1 MYAHFRYRDGPR
13 QGETVVVPH
22 DFATIGRHPSSDLPF
37 DATDEIRVSV
47 RHAAVFKQG
56 GGFLVRDLGS
66 TNGTY
71 LNSKRVRGDRPLEP
85 NDILQFG
92 PTGPTIEFT
101 LVATLPA
108 GSRIRPAVANPAPAS
123 DIIRPSGRTIERIR
137 AEVVRQTTPWRWI
150 AAVAVVVAGGTGGLM
165 AWQSY
170 QLRQELEQER
180 STLLARV
187 DGLLARMERATGP
200 IAGLT
205 TALSDARRG
214 IDSLKHRITSEQVS
228 GATLDSVTRT
238 LAAATGRHEALLNAA
253 ALDPAAAARAS
264 SGAVA
269 VIVAEFGSGRVTSGT
284 GFGIRRQGDTVWVA
298 TARHLV
304 EDSLDGPAT
313 RIAVIFNGTGQ
324 VFQARMVRR
333 HDSADVA
340 VVAAWIRGGRPVVA
354 GLSDSAKVGDPV
366 AITGFP
372 FGLDSL
378 GDWRTTGTA
387 ATSTTGTI
395 TEFGPDLLSVDG
407 YGTHGSS
414 GSSIFAPNG
423 TVVGLVS
430 GVGRL
435 ATQRLIVV
443 PAHHLAALLRP

>member
-150 AAVAVVVAGGTGGLM
+150 AAVAVVELVQFAVLVPVAYALGWSPS
-165 AWQSY
+165 APNW
-170 QLRQELEQER
+170 
-180 STLLARV
+180 A
-187 DGLLARMERATGP
+187 
-200 IAGLT
+200 AG
-205 TALSDARRG
+205 
-214 IDSLKHRITSEQVS
+214 I
-228 GATLDSVTRT
+228 
-238 LAAATGRHEALLNAA
+238 
-253 ALDPAAAARAS
+253 
-264 SGAVA
+264 GAV
-269 VIVAEFGSGRVTSGT
+269 
-284 GFGIRRQGDTVWVA
+284 
-298 TARHLV
+298 L
-304 EDSLDGPAT
+304 L
-313 RIAVIFNGTGQ
+313 
-324 VFQARMVRR
+324 
-333 HDSADVA
+333 
-340 VVAAWIRGGRPVVA
+340 
-354 GLSDSAKVGDPV
+354 
-366 AITGFP
+366 
-372 FGLDSL
+372 
-378 GDWRTTGTA
+378 GTA
-387 ATSTTGTI
+387 AFAGLGLTMAGRLRGEI
-395 TEFGPDLLSVDG
+395 NLAAQNALYIDGKECPDL
-407 YGTHGSS
+407 
-414 GSSIFAPNG
+414 A
-423 TVVGLVS
+423 
-430 GVGRL
+430 
-435 ATQRLIVV
+435 
-443 PAHHLAALLRP
+443 

>member
-1 MYAHFRYRDGPR
+1 MRKLPEDPSLTAGFEDSSVQSPGPKSMPV
-13 QGETVVVPH
+13 GWPC
-22 DFATIGRHPSSDLPF
+22 ASSSS
-37 DATDEIRVSV
+37 TEVSGWRSVSV
-47 RHAAVFKQG
+47 IGGSTVRRTRPGAAVWAG
-56 GGFLVRDLGS
+56 VLRLSGVRV
-66 TNGTY
+66 GTT
-71 LNSKRVRGDRPLEP
+71 VTVTE
-85 NDILQFG
+85 
-92 PTGPTIEFT
+92 
-101 LVATLPA
+101 AA
-108 GSRIRPAVANPAPAS
+108 GSP
-123 DIIRPSGRTIERIR
+123 
-137 AEVVRQTTPWRWI
+137 
-150 AAVAVVVAGGTGGLM
+150 
-165 AWQSY
+165 
-170 QLRQELEQER
+170 
-180 STLLARV
+180 
-187 DGLLARMERATGP
+187 
-200 IAGLT
+200 
-205 TALSDARRG
+205 
-214 IDSLKHRITSEQVS
+214 
-228 GATLDSVTRT
+228 
-238 LAAATGRHEALLNAA
+238 
-253 ALDPAAAARAS
+253 
-264 SGAVA
+264 GAVA

-414 GSSIFAPNG
+414 GSPIFAPNG